1 MSEAIPGGRGEIAG
15 RDGVKLRISDFGM
28 RIWKGI
34 EQGARSRWPKVEE
47 INSSFFRYAL
57 CALRSAVNRDKE

>member
-1 MSEAIPGGRGEIAG
+1 
-15 RDGVKLRISDFGM
+15 M
-28 RIWKGI
+28 RLWKGI

-57 CALRSAVNRDKE
+57 GAMRSAVNRDKE